1 MPWDVDRVIRLLEFE
16 RFKSLHRKFGTIIAI
31 APKAS
36 NLRKFEENEAPSIDL
51 NIK

>member
-1 MPWDVDRVIRLLEFE
+1 MPWDVDRVTRLLEH
-16 RFKSLHRKFGTIIAI
+16 LKFGTIIAI